1 MLTIP
6 GLPVPVPTQGIIF
19 AGVEQQRCL
28 LLAIIVGLFAL
39 CAALWSLATP
49 PFESPDETGHARYVN
64 FLLDHQRLPVP
75 GIDAPGEA
83 HQPPLYYA
91 LAASVARVA
100 SLGPVALEPRRNP
113 AFRWY
118 GGREE
123 NKYLHDEDE
132 SPPLAGSARTLHWLR
147 LLSVAMGAA
156 TVLLVHF
163 MGSGTGDLLVPSM
176 APAMV
181 AFIPQFTFISGCLNN
196 DNLAT
201 LLASATLV
209 CLMRAMSSP
218 GRTATWAGAGVLA
231 GFALLTKFT
240 ALTLVPCGLV
250 ALWLARRNGPAWNTR
265 AALAFLAP
273 ALALPA
279 PLLLRNLRVMGDPL
293 GAAAQA
299 ETLPNLLDRK
309 ALISSYFIG
318 EMPAVLFRSF
328 WGTFGW
334 MSLEL
339 PGVLYAMALV
349 LTAAAVFGLF
359 AMRRDDA
366 TKRLHKLLAA
376 AIAIQLI
383 QIVVYNLTFTQAQ
396 GRFLFP
402 VIGPIC
408 IMMCAGL
415 LQTARSLRLPAL
427 SPRGAGVLVA
437 GMVAANLCILRF
449 ILVPAYYLVS

>member
-1 MLTIP
+1 MPALRP
-6 GLPVPVPTQGIIF
+6 GIIF
-19 AGVEQQRCL
+19 ALVEKQRRI
-28 LLAIIVGLFAL
+28 LLASTVGLFAL

-64 FLLDHQRLPVP
+64 FLLEYRRLPVA
-75 GIDAPGEA
+75 GRDAPGEA

-91 LAASVARVA
+91 LAASVAYV
-100 SLGPVALEPRRNP
+100 SGLGPVALEPRRNP

-123 NKYLHDEDE
+123 NKYSHDGDE
-132 SPPLAGSARTLHWLR
+132 SPPLAGSARSLHWLR
-147 LLSVAMGAA
+147 LLSVAMGMA

-163 MGSGTGDLLVPSM
+163 MGSGTGDLLAPSM
-176 APAMV
+176 AAAMA

-196 DNLAT
+196 DNLAS
-201 LLASATLV
+201 LLAAATLA
-209 CLMRAMSSP
+209 CLARAMSRP
-218 GRTATWAGAGVLA
+218 GRLELWAGAGIFA
-231 GFALLTKFT
+231 GLALLTKFT
-240 ALTLVPCGLV
+240 ALTLLPCGLV
-250 ALWLARRNGPAWNTR
+250 ALWLARSCGPARITR
-265 AALAFLAP
+265 AAAAFLAP

-279 PLLLRNLRVMGDPL
+279 PLFLRNLLVMGDPL
-293 GAAAQA
+293 GAAAQV
-299 ETLPNLLDRK
+299 ETLPHLLDRK
-309 ALISSYFIG
+309 ALVSSYFVG

-334 MSLEL
+334 MSLKL

-359 AMRRDDA
+359 AMRRDDV
-366 TKRLHKLLAA
+366 TRRLHTLLAA
-376 AIAIQLI
+376 AIAIQLV
-383 QIVVYNLTFTQAQ
+383 QIVIYNLSFTQAQ

-408 IMMCAGL
+408 ILMCAGL
-415 LQTARSLRLPAL
+415 LQAARGLRLPAL

-437 GMVAANLCILRF
+437 GMAAANLCILRF
-449 ILVPAYYLVS
+449 ILVPAYYLKP